1 MMTISCFFA
10 IGIMS
15 SVVGPGMGSAASY
28 QRASWRGQKYGQEVM
43 TRILS
48 VLPSILPKNL
58 KITNATLELYE

>member
-1 MMTISCFFA
+1 MKSILNVTLLDEAGNETTITLEPK
-10 IGIMS
+10 MD
-15 SVVGPGMGSAASY
+15 
-28 QRASWRGQKYGQEVM
+28 RRGQKYGQEVM